1 MLKSYKFF
9 NGSKPDTYSCEFFF
23 LLIIRETRGNP
34 TRQLKNRMCK
44 SHCMLKVASFSM
56 EANQK
61 LLFLQVLLPFNHQR
75 ESTKPHKAA
84 KE

>member
-9 NGSKPDTYSCEFFF
+9 NGSKLDTYSCKFFF

-61 LLFLQVLLPFNHQR
+61 LLFLQVLLPLKSERKYKTPQG
-75 ESTKPHKAA
+75 S
-84 KE
+84 